1 MNDNKPTFIDM
12 LIDTGNSN
20 KILQPYILKVD
31 KYIKSLSLKEL
42 IYPKFR
48 YYESPY
54 NKNNSKYAYVT
65 MMFAGESYLSGIIA
79 LGYSLRKVKS
89 KHKLICVVQ
98 DKEEYGINN
107 IKKDKIDEIN
117 KIYDL
122 VIGVDIIKVECKSKY
137 FLEKELFY
145 KYIKYYATKNQIL
158 GLIEYEKII
167 YLDGSCIVSKNIDN
181 IFKDYNK
188 STYKCNIIYNEWEL
202 TNNMALHG
210 NFLYIIPS
218 IYNYNKFL
226 KLLKEYDEYIG
237 KYYFFYSPDEIMFY
251 YSIYPEWNNIPRKMF
266 SNNII
271 NKSYN
276 KTYLLINK
284 EIEYY
289 KYKNDS
295 SVYLYVK
302 DKPFR
307 NINEQIYKNTDL
319 ENLTII
325 NYKAFDEIV
334 KSLINEKP
342 EMFKFFEYIKTFRV
356 VFF

>member
-226 KLLKEYDEYIG
+226 KFIKEYDENIG
-237 KYYFFYSPDEIMFY
+237 KYYMTYSIDEVMFF
-251 YSIYPEWNNIPRKMF
+251 YSIYPEWNDEPNKMF
-266 SNNII
+266 DKNIVDT
-271 NKSYN
+271 SY
-276 KTYLLINK
+276 KAFLKINK
-284 EIEYY
+284 EVYY
-289 KYKNDS
+289 EKFKNNS
-295 SVYLYVK
+295 FVYLYQI
-302 DKPFR
+302 DKPWR
-307 NINEQIYKNTDL
+307 HVSSSIYKNTDL
-319 ENLTII
+319 QDLSLT
-325 NYKAFDEIV
+325 NYKPFDEVV
-334 KSLINEKP
+334 KSLINKKP
-342 EMFKFFEYIKTFRV
+342 EMLKYFEHISTYRLVYF
-356 VFF
+356 

>member
-1 MNDNKPTFIDM
+1 MTDWIDN
-12 LIDTGNSN
+12 LILMMKKTGISN
-20 KILQPYILKVD
+20 KMLKTYILKTD
-31 KYIKSLSLKEL
+31 TYIKKLPKKEL

-48 YYESPY
+48 YYESHY

-65 MMFAGESYLSGIIA
+65 MIFSGESYLPAILA
-79 LGYSLRKVKS
+79 LGHSLRKVKS
-89 KHKLICVVQ
+89 KHKLICCVQ
-98 DKEEYGINN
+98 DKDEYSLNKISPEKIN
-107 IKKDKIDEIN
+107 EIN

-122 VIGVDIIKVECKSKY
+122 VIGIDIIKLDSKSKF
-137 FLEKELFY
+137 FLENENFY
-145 KYIKYYATKNQIL
+145 KHVKYYCTKNNIL

-167 YLDGSCIVSKNIDN
+167 YLDASCIVNKNIDN
-181 IFKDYNK
+181 IFEIYNK
-188 STYKCNIIYNEWEL
+188 STYVLYNKYNEYEL
-202 TNNMALHG
+202 TDNIGLHG

-251 YSIYPEWNNIPRKMF
+251 YSIYPEWNNKSKKMF
-266 SNNII
+266 NNTII
-271 NKSYN
+271 NKSYD
-276 KTYLLINK
+276 KKYLLINK

-295 SVYLYVK
+295 SIYIYVR

-307 NINEQIYKNTDL
+307 NLNEQVYKNTDL
-319 ENLTII
+319 ENITLI
-325 NYKAFDEIV
+325 NYKPFDKIV

-342 EMFKFFEYIKTFRV
+342 EMLKYFEYIKTFRV